1 MPFEPDSLFR
11 RDGRAGLVGEEGLR
25 SVLMLKQWQWRQILR
40 KDSRLFIDH
49 IRTESD
55 PKQNEQLRQSYD
67 QHPLRLAAV
76 IVADI
81 FVDGEIEVL
90 WAALRGPIG
99 PDRLGAEDARKV
111 RDFLRRSASRT
122 LGGAALGAIRFHK
135 SGQHRMG
142 FGSHELRLPEGVE
155 RLSLH
160 LYQFAPGMVMAA
172 IVAAMPSTTAEKVF
186 HESHASPVSLERG
199 GGVSFKFV
207 ETAKGADLEHQFRAV
222 AEVGL
227 LPPHTGLLGDHRY
240 PSGCVVVW
248 TGSTPSDD
256 EAPSWR
262 DVGQVFGIETWQWW
276 EGEDVRL
283 YSGVP
288 EPVREIYE
296 RGGGYTMLDTRQQ
309 RATDEGKEFGGP
321 EGLIRY
327 ELELEIHTWLP
338 LLLLVEA
345 AREITDTAGRLR
357 ERLNRRGAAP
367 LGLKLPIIRLGKLVA
382 ALHTCQ
388 YRLERLRQAADLDDK
403 RAFRDFPGLV
413 FRSAHTTQERLTQS
427 LLDRLERLARKQPPA
442 DEPARQLR
450 NSAIEWLDRLT
461 KTGLQ
466 DVGLSLEKA
475 RLLAQLRSS
484 AALVL
489 WSALVGILTA
499 ILVVRELTR

>member
-1 MPFEPDSLFR
+1 MAPH
-11 RDGRAGLVGEEGLR
+11 LR
-25 SVLMLKQWQWRQILR
+25 SVQMLRRLQLRQIMR
-40 KDSRLFIDH
+40 EDNRLFIDH

-81 FVDGEIEVL
+81 FVDDEIEIL
-90 WAALRGPIG
+90 WGALRGPLG
-99 PDRLGAEDARKV
+99 PDRPGAEDARRV

-122 LGGAALGAIRFHK
+122 FGGAALGAIHFHK
-135 SGQHRMG
+135 SGQHQTG
-142 FGSHELRLPEGVE
+142 FGSHELRLAAGIE

-160 LYQFAPGMVMAA
+160 LYQFAPGMVMASV
-172 IVAAMPSTTAEKVF
+172 VAAMSSRTADNVF
-186 HESHASPVSLERG
+186 HESHASPISHDRG

-207 ETAKGADLEHQFRAV
+207 QTAKGADLERQFRAV
-222 AEVGL
+222 AEVEL

-248 TGSTPSDD
+248 KGSTPSDD
-256 EAPSWR
+256 GAPSWR
-262 DVGQVFGIETWQWW
+262 DVARVIGIETWQWW
-276 EGEDVRL
+276 EGDDVRL

-288 EPVREIYE
+288 EPVRELYD
-296 RGGGYTMLDTRQQ
+296 RGGGYTMLNSRQQ
-309 RATDEGKEFGGP
+309 PATDDDTEFGGP
-321 EGLIRY
+321 EGLLRFQ
-327 ELELEIHTWLP
+327 LLLEIPSWLP

-345 AREITDTAGRLR
+345 AQEITGAAGLLR

-367 LGLKLPIIRLGKLVA
+367 MGFKMPIIRLGKLVT

-388 YRLERLRQAADLDDK
+388 YRLQRLRQAAELDDK
-403 RAFRDFPGLV
+403 RAFRDFPVLV
-413 FRSAHTTQERLTQS
+413 FKSARTTQEQLSQS
-427 LLDRLERLARKQPPA
+427 ILDRLERLARRQPPA
-442 DEPARQLR
+442 DEPTRHLR
-450 NSAIEWLDRLT
+450 NSAMEWLDKLT

-475 RLLAQLRSS
+475 RLLAELRSS

-489 WSALVGILTA
+489 WSAFVGILTA
-499 ILVVRELTR
+499 ILVIRELTR